1 VRDAQAC
8 EVAKA
13 ALIERTSN
21 NQADPAKFRNDLLN
35 IARTTLS
42 SKILT
47 QVLLARFSPTRKH
60 TVGRVSTQFPHGGSV
75 LAALHLPPP
84 SPRSTTP
91 PERG

>member
-1 VRDAQAC
+1 M
-8 EVAKA
+8 

-47 QVLLARFSPTRKH
+47 QVRRLLVFPVHKFAR
-60 TVGRVSTQFPHGGSV
+60 VVSSH
-75 LAALHLPPP
+75 LAHHRWVAAVQYLQLP
-84 SPRSTTP
+84 SPRVFP
-91 PERG
+91 LLRG